1 MTTEE
6 NKQEVLDWIEAGCN
20 YQQGTMIYS
29 RLGKNGILK
38 QDFPGKQ
45 YKYQGKLLYELCK
58 SVGLDHTAILQGNI
72 IPVIQETVFNPLPSP
87 TLIPRTNRSLL
98 PEPDEMPESLPEK
111 HASEFP
117 AIIRRVISEYAETF
131 QERSK
136 THAILVEM
144 PESNAQTVKIKRAEL
159 FSIVKTLSD
168 RLELLYQVRE
178 EYTKTGTLPLPEVLW
193 PVPSSQPEPTLP
205 DSVEELKKKKK
216 NLQSS
221 NSKDQSKL
229 DYQSVKQS
237 EFKTPMPAGTK
248 RQKLENHIK
257 ARIKLIEEIDYKLL
271 SIDAI

>member
-1 MTTEE
+1 MTIEQ
-6 NKQEVLDWIEAGCN
+6 NKQIVLDWIQSGCN
-20 YQQGTMIYS
+20 YQQGTMLYS
-29 RLGKNGILK
+29 RFGKNNILK

-58 SVGLDHTAILQGNI
+58 SVGLDHTAILQDN
-72 IPVIQETVFNPLPSP
+72 PVSLLKDPVFNPQPSP
-87 TLIPRTNRSLL
+87 TLTSRTNRSLL
-98 PEPDEMPESLPEK
+98 PLPDEMPESLPEK

-117 AIIRRVISEYAETF
+117 GIIRRVISEYAETF

-136 THAILVEM
+136 THAILCDM
-144 PESNAQTVKIKRAEL
+144 PESNAHSVRIKRAEL

-178 EYTKTGTLPLPEVLW
+178 EYNKTGKLPLPEMLW
-193 PVPSSQPEPTLP
+193 PIPSGQPEPTLP
-205 DSVEELKKKKK
+205 DTVEELKKKKK

-237 EFKTPMPAGTK
+237 EIKTPMPAGTK

-271 SIDAI
+271 SFDAI